1 MFTLES
7 QTRLT
12 LSLTH
17 IILCFFHRHVWVCSF
32 VISFLFLIVYLLV
45 SCLLSTSSLHLFSQ
59 NVLFTFSSSC
69 SSQSTYHFVMTVRL
83 ELWPVWSTKKRNTY
97 TCMCRC
103 AFICHGGVCYCVN
116 RAAIH
121 QLAVKCLCSLGLV
134 YFCVTHR
141 NLCGVS
147 SAEQRIVGQR
157 SQKSIL
163 QNTT

>member
-7 QTRLT
+7 RTRLT

-17 IILCFFHRHVWVCSF
+17 IILCFFHCHVWVCSF
-32 VISFLFLIVYLLV
+32 VISFLFLIVYLHV
-45 SCLLSTSSLHLFSQ
+45 SCLLSTSSLRLFSQ

-83 ELWPVWSTKKRNTY
+83 ELWPVWSTKERNTY